1 MSQAQPDTEQLLARA
16 AQGDQAALGQLLQ
29 RHQPRLRHMIAL
41 RLDRR
46 LQARLD
52 PSDVLQETMAEAARR
67 LADYARLRPLPFYP
81 WLRQIAWERLVQLH
95 RRHVRAGK
103 RSVRREQADLPLSDE
118 SALALANRLMS
129 RGSSPSA
136 RLRQSEQRH
145 RVQAI
150 LGLLAAGDREI
161 LVLRYLE
168 HLSTPELAAVLGLTP
183 AGVKTRQLRA
193 LQRLRELLGDD
204 LAEDKP

>member
-1 MSQAQPDTEQLLARA
+1 MNPAQPDTEQLLARA
-16 AQGDQAALGQLLQ
+16 AQGDQAALGQVLE
-29 RHQPRLRHMIAL
+29 RHRPRLRHMIAL

-52 PSDVLQETMAEAARR
+52 PSDVLQETLAEAARR

-118 SALALANRLMS
+118 SALALADRLVS
-129 RGSSPSA
+129 RGSSPSD
-136 RLRQSEQRH
+136 RLRHSEQRR

-150 LGLLAAGDREI
+150 LGQLAASDREI

-193 LQRLRELLGDD
+193 LQRLRDLLGEDI
-204 LAEDKP
+204 AEDMP

>member
-1 MSQAQPDTEQLLARA
+1 MNQAEPDTEQLLACA

-29 RHQPRLRHMIAL
+29 RHRQRLLHMIAL

-52 PSDVLQETMAEAARR
+52 PSDVLQETLAEAARR

-81 WLRQIAWERLVQLH
+81 WLRQLAWEHLVQLH

-103 RSVRREQADLPLSDE
+103 RSVRREQADLPLSEE
-118 SALALANRLMS
+118 SALALADRLVS

-136 RLRQSEQRH
+136 GLHRSEQHR

-150 LGLLAAGDREI
+150 LGQLAEGDREV

-168 HLSTPELAAVLGLTP
+168 HLSTQELAAVLGLTP

-193 LQRLRELLGDD
+193 LRRLRDLLGDD
-204 LAEDKP
+204 VEEDLP

>member
-1 MSQAQPDTEQLLARA
+1 MNQAEPDTEQLLACA
-16 AQGDQAALGQLLQ
+16 VQGDQAALGQLLAQ
-29 RHQPRLRHMIAL
+29 HRSRLRHLIAL

-52 PSDVLQETMAEAARR
+52 PSDVLQEALAEAARR
-67 LADYARLRPLPFYP
+67 LVDYARLRPLPFYP

-103 RSVRREQADLPLSDE
+103 RTVRREQADLPLSDE
-118 SALALANRLMS
+118 SALALADRLVF

-136 RLRQSEQRH
+136 RLQHSEQRR

-150 LGLLAAGDREI
+150 LEQLAASDREV

-168 HLSTPELAAVLGLTP
+168 HLSTQELAAVLGLTP

-193 LQRLRELLGDD
+193 LQRLRDLLGDD
-204 LAEDKP
+204 LAEDVP